1 MVNKKREN
9 LDMWKAELA
18 WAMVKVVRG
27 DVARA
32 KDNVGIAEKKIE
44 TCKEKIEEEKEKQRR
59 DGSTEKTKREDINPV
74 IHRYHRAR
82 EMHQQRR
89 LREKIL

>member
-44 TCKEKIEEEKEKQRR
+44 TCKEKVEEEKEKQRNKR
-59 DGSTEKTKREDINPV
+59 LEKVKC
-74 IHRYHRAR
+74 
-82 EMHQQRR
+82 
-89 LREKIL
+89 